1 MKKRR
6 GREEGIKR
14 VSEEGKHLDGDSLQT
29 VETVGKASIEFRSN
43 VEVFFRWRYAVGLRK
58 LKEGRGER

>member
-14 VSEEGKHLDGDSLQT
+14 VSEEGKHLDGDGLQT
-29 VETVGKASIEFRSN
+29 VKTVVKASIEFRSN
-43 VEVFFRWRYAVGLRK
+43 VEVFFIGGAMR
-58 LKEGRGER
+58 